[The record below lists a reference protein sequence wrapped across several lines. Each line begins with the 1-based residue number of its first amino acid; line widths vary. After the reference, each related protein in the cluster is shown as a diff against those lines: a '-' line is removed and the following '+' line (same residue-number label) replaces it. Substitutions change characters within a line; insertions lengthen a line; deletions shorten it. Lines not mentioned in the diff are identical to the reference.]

1 MAFSTTVLMF
11 SSNREIK
18 GAKTLAQ
25 FLHVFFFLIL
35 CEQGVMGAKIV
46 FIMDK
51 LCLTKA
57 VPPPRTFN
65 LVGFCL
71 IGLGCRRQTKVNRF
85 IK

>member
-25 FLHVFFFLIL
+25 FLHVFFFFLIL

-71 IGLGCRRQTKVNRF
+71 IGWGAAVKRK
-85 IK
+85 